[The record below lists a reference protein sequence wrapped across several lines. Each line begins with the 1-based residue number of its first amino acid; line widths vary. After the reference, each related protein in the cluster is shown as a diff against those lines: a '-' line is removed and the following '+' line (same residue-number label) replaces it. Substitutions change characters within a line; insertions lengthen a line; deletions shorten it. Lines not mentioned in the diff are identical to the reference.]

1 MEKKESCATVVRGKK
16 RRLLRIALFLFA
28 LFIALSAAGIAVLSI
43 NMRPVMTALAIARIR
58 SVAARAMND
67 AILESMGDETNYA
80 RLIRVH
86 ESADRVYMLQANTH
100 KMNILAA
107 DCAEAAQER
116 IAQMGDQGISIPL
129 GTITGISF
137 LAGKGPSVKVSFSP
151 AGSVQSEFSSEFISS
166 GINQTL
172 YRVNLRLIASVRLVM
187 PGVSETVSVQAEAA
201 IAESI
206 IVGDVPEVYTNVAS
220 EEDML
225 NLIPTESP

>member
-1 MEKKESCATVVRGKK
+1 MEKSSARPGIVSRKK
-16 RRLLRIALFLFA
+16 RFLRTVLFLIVLLIVLLSLSVA
-28 LFIALSAAGIAVLSI
+28 LLSV
-43 NMRPVMTALAIARIR
+43 NMRPAMAALAIARIR

-80 RLIRVH
+80 RLIQVH
-86 ESADRVYMLQANTH
+86 ESSERVYMLQANTH

-116 IAQMGDQGISIPL
+116 IAQMGDQGISIPI

-137 LAGKGPSVKVSFSP
+137 LAGKGPSLKVTFSP
-151 AGSVQSEFSSEFISS
+151 AGSVQSEFNSEFVSS

-172 YRVNLRLIASVRLVM
+172 YRVNLLLTASVRLVM
-187 PGVSETVSVQAEAA
+187 PGVSETISVRAEAA

-225 NLIPTESP
+225 NLIPTETP

>member
-1 MEKKESCATVVRGKK
+1 MEKSSARPGIVSRTKRFLRTV
-16 RRLLRIALFLFA
+16 LFLLVLLIVLLSLSVA
-28 LFIALSAAGIAVLSI
+28 LLSV
-43 NMRPVMTALAIARIR
+43 NMRPAMTALAIARIR

-80 RLIRVH
+80 RLIQVH
-86 ESADRVYMLQANTH
+86 ESSERVYMLQANTH

-116 IAQMGDQGISIPL
+116 IAQMGDQGISIPI

-137 LAGKGPSVKVSFSP
+137 LAGKGPSLKVTFSP
-151 AGSVQSEFSSEFISS
+151 AGSVQSEFNSEFVSS

-172 YRVNLRLIASVRLVM
+172 YRVNLLLTASVRLVM
-187 PGVSETVSVQAEAA
+187 PGVSETISVRAEAA

-225 NLIPTESP
+225 NLIPTETP

>member
-1 MEKKESCATVVRGKK
+1 MEKNSARPGIVSRKKHFLRTV
-16 RRLLRIALFLFA
+16 LFLLVLLIVLLSLSVA
-28 LFIALSAAGIAVLSI
+28 LLSV
-43 NMRPVMTALAIARIR
+43 NMRPAMTALAIAHIR

-80 RLIRVH
+80 RLIQVH
-86 ESADRVYMLQANTH
+86 ESSERVYMLQANTH

-116 IAQMGDQGISIPL
+116 IAQMGDQGISIPI

-137 LAGKGPSVKVSFSP
+137 LAGKGPSLKVTFSP
-151 AGSVQSEFSSEFISS
+151 AGSVQSEFNSEFVSS

-172 YRVNLRLIASVRLVM
+172 YRVNLLLTASVRLVM
-187 PGVSETVSVQAEAA
+187 PGVSETISVRAEAA

-225 NLIPTESP
+225 NLIPTETP

>member
-1 MEKKESCATVVRGKK
+1 MEKSSARPGIVSRKK
-16 RRLLRIALFLFA
+16 RFLRTVLFLIVLLIVLLSLSVA
-28 LFIALSAAGIAVLSI
+28 LLSV
-43 NMRPVMTALAIARIR
+43 NMRPAMAALAVARIR

-80 RLIRVH
+80 RLIQVH
-86 ESADRVYMLQANTH
+86 ESSERVYMLQANTH

-116 IAQMGDQGISIPL
+116 IAQMGDQGISIPI

-137 LAGKGPSVKVSFSP
+137 LAGKGPSLKVTFSP
-151 AGSVQSEFSSEFISS
+151 AGSVQSEFNSEFVSS

-172 YRVNLRLIASVRLVM
+172 YRVNLLLTASVRLVM
-187 PGVSETVSVQAEAA
+187 PGVSETIFVRAEAA

-225 NLIPTESP
+225 NLIPTETP

>member
-1 MEKKESCATVVRGKK
+1 MEKSSARPGIVSRKK
-16 RRLLRIALFLFA
+16 RFLRTVLFLIVLLLSLSVA
-28 LFIALSAAGIAVLSI
+28 LLSV
-43 NMRPVMTALAIARIR
+43 NMRPAMAALAIARIR

-80 RLIRVH
+80 RLIQVH
-86 ESADRVYMLQANTH
+86 ESSERVYMLQANTH

-116 IAQMGDQGISIPL
+116 IAQMGDQGISIPI

-137 LAGKGPSVKVSFSP
+137 LAGKGPSLKVTFSP
-151 AGSVQSEFSSEFISS
+151 AGSVQSEFNSEFVSS

-172 YRVNLRLIASVRLVM
+172 YRVNLLLTASVRLVM
-187 PGVSETVSVQAEAA
+187 PGVSETISVRAEAA

-225 NLIPTESP
+225 NLIPTETP

>member
-1 MEKKESCATVVRGKK
+1 MEKSSARPGIVSRKK
-16 RRLLRIALFLFA
+16 RFLRTVLFLLVLLIVLLSLSVA
-28 LFIALSAAGIAVLSI
+28 LLSV
-43 NMRPVMTALAIARIR
+43 NMLPAMTALAIARIR

-80 RLIRVH
+80 RLIQVH
-86 ESADRVYMLQANTH
+86 ESSERVYMLQANTH

-116 IAQMGDQGISIPL
+116 IAQMGDQGISIPI

-137 LAGKGPSVKVSFSP
+137 LAGKGPSLKVTFSP
-151 AGSVQSEFSSEFISS
+151 AGSVQSEFNSEFVSS

-172 YRVNLRLIASVRLVM
+172 YRVNLLLTASVRLVM
-187 PGVSETVSVQAEAA
+187 PGVSETISVRAEAA

-225 NLIPTESP
+225 NLIPTETP

>member
-1 MEKKESCATVVRGKK
+1 MEKSSARPGIVSRKK
-16 RRLLRIALFLFA
+16 RFLRTVLFLLVLLIVLLSLSVA
-28 LFIALSAAGIAVLSI
+28 LLSV
-43 NMRPVMTALAIARIR
+43 NMRPAMTALAIARIR

-80 RLIRVH
+80 RLIQVH
-86 ESADRVYMLQANTH
+86 ESSERVYMLQANTH

-116 IAQMGDQGISIPL
+116 IAQMGDQGISIPI
-129 GTITGISF
+129 GTI
-137 LAGKGPSVKVSFSP
+137 SP
-151 AGSVQSEFSSEFISS
+151 AGSVQSEFNSEFVSS

-172 YRVNLRLIASVRLVM
+172 YRVNLLLTASVRLVM
-187 PGVSETVSVQAEAA
+187 PGVSETISVRAEAA

-225 NLIPTESP
+225 NLIPTETP

>member
-1 MEKKESCATVVRGKK
+1 MEKSSARPGIVSRKK
-16 RRLLRIALFLFA
+16 RFLRTVLFLIVLLIVLLSLSVA
-28 LFIALSAAGIAVLSI
+28 LLSV
-43 NMRPVMTALAIARIR
+43 NMRPAMAALAIARIR

-80 RLIRVH
+80 RLIQVH
-86 ESADRVYMLQANTH
+86 ESSERVYMLQANTH

-116 IAQMGDQGISIPL
+116 IAQMGDQGISIPI

-137 LAGKGPSVKVSFSP
+137 LAGKGPSLKVTFSP
-151 AGSVQSEFSSEFISS
+151 AGSVQSEFNSEFVSS

-172 YRVNLRLIASVRLVM
+172 YRVNLLLTASVRLVM
-187 PGVSETVSVQAEAA
+187 PGVSETIFVRAEAA

-225 NLIPTESP
+225 NLIPTETP

>member
-1 MEKKESCATVVRGKK
+1 MEKNSARPGIVSRKK
-16 RRLLRIALFLFA
+16 RFLRTVLFLLVLLIVLLSLSVA
-28 LFIALSAAGIAVLSI
+28 LLSV
-43 NMRPVMTALAIARIR
+43 NMRPAMTALAIARIR

-80 RLIRVH
+80 RLIQVH
-86 ESADRVYMLQANTH
+86 ESSERVYMLQANTH

-116 IAQMGDQGISIPL
+116 IAQMGDQGISIPIS
-129 GTITGISF
+129 TITGISF
-137 LAGKGPSVKVSFSP
+137 LAGKGPSLKVTFSP
-151 AGSVQSEFSSEFISS
+151 AGSVQSEFNSEFVSS

-172 YRVNLRLIASVRLVM
+172 YRVNLLLTASVRLVM
-187 PGVSETVSVQAEAA
+187 PGVSETISVRAEAA

-225 NLIPTESP
+225 NLIPTETP

>member
-1 MEKKESCATVVRGKK
+1 MEKSSAHPGIVSRKK
-16 RRLLRIALFLFA
+16 RFLRTVLFLIVLLIVLLSLSVA
-28 LFIALSAAGIAVLSI
+28 LLSV
-43 NMRPVMTALAIARIR
+43 NMRPAMAALAIARIR

-80 RLIRVH
+80 RLIQVH
-86 ESADRVYMLQANTH
+86 ESSERVYMLQANTH

-116 IAQMGDQGISIPL
+116 IAQMGDQGISIPI

-137 LAGKGPSVKVSFSP
+137 LAGKGPSLKVTFSP
-151 AGSVQSEFSSEFISS
+151 AGSVQSEFNSEFVSS

-172 YRVNLRLIASVRLVM
+172 YRVNLLLTASVRLVM
-187 PGVSETVSVQAEAA
+187 PGVSETIFVRAEAA

-225 NLIPTESP
+225 NLSPPQTP

>member
-43 NMRPVMTALAIARIR
+43 NMRPAMTALAIARIR

-80 RLIRVH
+80 RLIQVH

-206 IVGDVPEVYTNVAS
+206 IVGEVPEVYTNVAS

-225 NLIPTESP
+225 NLIPTEVP

>member
-1 MEKKESCATVVRGKK
+1 MEKSSARPGIVSRKK
-16 RRLLRIALFLFA
+16 RFLRTVLFLIVLLIVLLSLSVA
-28 LFIALSAAGIAVLSI
+28 LLSV
-43 NMRPVMTALAIARIR
+43 NMRPAMAALAIARIR

-80 RLIRVH
+80 RLIQVH
-86 ESADRVYMLQANTH
+86 ESSERVYMLQANTH

-116 IAQMGDQGISIPL
+116 IAQMGDQGISIPI

-137 LAGKGPSVKVSFSP
+137 LAAKGPSLKVTFSP
-151 AGSVQSEFSSEFISS
+151 AGSVQSEFNSEFVSS

-172 YRVNLRLIASVRLVM
+172 YRVNLLLTASVRLVM
-187 PGVSETVSVQAEAA
+187 PGVSETISVRAEAA

-225 NLIPTESP
+225 NLIPTETP

>member
-1 MEKKESCATVVRGKK
+1 MEKSSARPGIVSRKK
-16 RRLLRIALFLFA
+16 RFLRTVLFLIVLLIVLLSLSVA
-28 LFIALSAAGIAVLSI
+28 LLSV
-43 NMRPVMTALAIARIR
+43 NMRPAMAALAIARIR

-80 RLIRVH
+80 RLIQVH
-86 ESADRVYMLQANTH
+86 ESSERVYMLQANTH
-100 KMNILAA
+100 KMNILVA

-116 IAQMGDQGISIPL
+116 IAQMGDQGISIPI

-137 LAGKGPSVKVSFSP
+137 LAGKGPSLKVTFSP
-151 AGSVQSEFSSEFISS
+151 AGSVQSEFNSEFVSS

-172 YRVNLRLIASVRLVM
+172 YRVNLLLTASVRLVM
-187 PGVSETVSVQAEAA
+187 PGVSETISVRAEAA

-225 NLIPTESP
+225 NLIPTETP

>member
-1 MEKKESCATVVRGKK
+1 MEKSSARPGIVSRKK
-16 RRLLRIALFLFA
+16 RFLRTVLLLIVLLIVLLSLSVAL
-28 LFIALSAAGIAVLSI
+28 LSV
-43 NMRPVMTALAIARIR
+43 NMRPAMAALAIARIR

-80 RLIRVH
+80 RLIQVH
-86 ESADRVYMLQANTH
+86 ESSERVYMLQANTH

-116 IAQMGDQGISIPL
+116 ISQMGDQGISIPI

-137 LAGKGPSVKVSFSP
+137 LAGKGPSLKVTFSP
-151 AGSVQSEFSSEFISS
+151 AGSVQSEFNSEFVSS

-172 YRVNLRLIASVRLVM
+172 YRVNLLLTASVRLVM
-187 PGVSETVSVQAEAA
+187 PGVSETIFVRAEAA

-225 NLIPTESP
+225 NLIPTETP

>member
-1 MEKKESCATVVRGKK
+1 MEKNSARPGIVSRKK
-16 RRLLRIALFLFA
+16 RFLRTVLFLLVLLIVLLSLSVA
-28 LFIALSAAGIAVLSI
+28 LLSV
-43 NMRPVMTALAIARIR
+43 NMRPAMTALAIARIR

-80 RLIRVH
+80 RLIQVH
-86 ESADRVYMLQANTH
+86 ESSERVYMLQANTH

-116 IAQMGDQGISIPL
+116 IAQMGDQGISIPI

-137 LAGKGPSVKVSFSP
+137 LAGKGPSLKVTFSP
-151 AGSVQSEFSSEFISS
+151 AGSVQSEFNSEFVSS

-172 YRVNLRLIASVRLVM
+172 YRVNLLLTASVRLVM
-187 PGVSETVSVQAEAA
+187 PGVSETISVRAEAA

-225 NLIPTESP
+225 NLIPTETP

>member
-1 MEKKESCATVVRGKK
+1 MEKSSARPGIVSRKK
-16 RRLLRIALFLFA
+16 RFLRTVLFLIVLLIVLLSLSVA
-28 LFIALSAAGIAVLSI
+28 LLSV
-43 NMRPVMTALAIARIR
+43 NMRPAMAALAIARIR

-80 RLIRVH
+80 RLIQVH
-86 ESADRVYMLQANTH
+86 ESSERVYMLQANTH

-116 IAQMGDQGISIPL
+116 IAQMGDQGISIPI

-137 LAGKGPSVKVSFSP
+137 LAGKGPSLKVTFSP
-151 AGSVQSEFSSEFISS
+151 AGSVQSEFNSEFVSS

-172 YRVNLRLIASVRLVM
+172 YRVNLLLTASVRLVM
-187 PGVSETVSVQAEAA
+187 PSVSETISVRAEAA

-225 NLIPTESP
+225 NLIPTETP

>member
-1 MEKKESCATVVRGKK
+1 MEKSSARPGIVSRKK
-16 RRLLRIALFLFA
+16 RFLRTVLFLLVLLIVLLPLSVA
-28 LFIALSAAGIAVLSI
+28 LLSV
-43 NMRPVMTALAIARIR
+43 NMRPAMTALAIARIR

-80 RLIRVH
+80 RLIQVH
-86 ESADRVYMLQANTH
+86 ESSERVYMLQANTH

-116 IAQMGDQGISIPL
+116 IAQMGDQGISIPI

-137 LAGKGPSVKVSFSP
+137 LAGKGPSLKVTFSP
-151 AGSVQSEFSSEFISS
+151 AGSVQSEFNSEFVSS

-172 YRVNLRLIASVRLVM
+172 YRVNLLLTASVRLVM
-187 PGVSETVSVQAEAA
+187 PGVSETISVRAEAA

-225 NLIPTESP
+225 NLIPTETP

>member
-1 MEKKESCATVVRGKK
+1 MEKSSAHPGIVSRKK
-16 RRLLRIALFLFA
+16 RFLRTVQFLIVLLIVLLSLSVAL
-28 LFIALSAAGIAVLSI
+28 LSV
-43 NMRPVMTALAIARIR
+43 NMRPAMAALAIARIR

-80 RLIRVH
+80 RLIQVH
-86 ESADRVYMLQANTH
+86 ESSERVYMLQANTH

-116 IAQMGDQGISIPL
+116 IAQMGDQGISIPI

-137 LAGKGPSVKVSFSP
+137 LAGKGPSLKVTFSP
-151 AGSVQSEFSSEFISS
+151 AGSVQSEFNSEFVSS

-172 YRVNLRLIASVRLVM
+172 YRVNLLLTASVRLVM
-187 PGVSETVSVQAEAA
+187 PGVSETISVRAEAA

-225 NLIPTESP
+225 NLIPTETP

>member
-1 MEKKESCATVVRGKK
+1 MEKNSARPGIVSRKK
-16 RRLLRIALFLFA
+16 RFLRTVLFLLVLLIVLLSLSVA
-28 LFIALSAAGIAVLSI
+28 LLSV
-43 NMRPVMTALAIARIR
+43 NMRPAMTALAIARIR

-80 RLIRVH
+80 RLIQVH
-86 ESADRVYMLQANTH
+86 ESSERVYMLQANKH

-116 IAQMGDQGISIPL
+116 IAQMGDQGISIPI

-137 LAGKGPSVKVSFSP
+137 LAGKGPSLKVTFSP
-151 AGSVQSEFSSEFISS
+151 AGSVQSEFNSEFVSS

-172 YRVNLRLIASVRLVM
+172 YRVNLLLTASVRLVM
-187 PGVSETVSVQAEAA
+187 PGVSETISVRAEAA

-225 NLIPTESP
+225 NLIPTETP

>member
-1 MEKKESCATVVRGKK
+1 MEKSSARPGIVSRKK
-16 RRLLRIALFLFA
+16 RFLRTVLFLLVLLIVLLSLSVA
-28 LFIALSAAGIAVLSI
+28 LLSV
-43 NMRPVMTALAIARIR
+43 NMRPAMTALAIARIR

-80 RLIRVH
+80 RLIQVH
-86 ESADRVYMLQANTH
+86 ESSERVYMLQANTH

-116 IAQMGDQGISIPL
+116 IAQMGDQG
-129 GTITGISF
+129 
-137 LAGKGPSVKVSFSP
+137 KGPSLKVTFSP
-151 AGSVQSEFSSEFISS
+151 AGSVQSEFNSEFVSS

-172 YRVNLRLIASVRLVM
+172 YRVNLLLTASVRLVM
-187 PGVSETVSVQAEAA
+187 PGVSETISVRAEAA

-225 NLIPTESP
+225 NLIPTETP

>member
-1 MEKKESCATVVRGKK
+1 MEKSSARPGIVSRKK
-16 RRLLRIALFLFA
+16 RFLRTVLFLIVLLIVLLSLAVA
-28 LFIALSAAGIAVLSI
+28 LLSV
-43 NMRPVMTALAIARIR
+43 NMRPAMAALAIARIR
-58 SVAARAMND
+58 AVAARAMND

-80 RLIRVH
+80 RLIQVH
-86 ESADRVYMLQANTH
+86 ESSERVYMLQANTH

-116 IAQMGDQGISIPL
+116 IAQMGDQGISIPI

-137 LAGKGPSVKVSFSP
+137 LAGKGPSLKVTFSP
-151 AGSVQSEFSSEFISS
+151 AGSVQSEFNSEFVSS

-172 YRVNLRLIASVRLVM
+172 YRVNLLLTASVRLVM
-187 PGVSETVSVQAEAA
+187 PGVSETISVRAEAA

-225 NLIPTESP
+225 NLIPTETP

>member
-1 MEKKESCATVVRGKK
+1 MEKKESCATVVRGKR

-43 NMRPVMTALAIARIR
+43 NMRPTMTALAIARIR

-80 RLIRVH
+80 RLIQVH

>member
-1 MEKKESCATVVRGKK
+1 MEKSSARPGIVSRKK
-16 RRLLRIALFLFA
+16 RFLRTVLFLLVLLIVLLSLSVA
-28 LFIALSAAGIAVLSI
+28 LLSV
-43 NMRPVMTALAIARIR
+43 NMRPAMTALAIARIR

-80 RLIRVH
+80 RLIQVH
-86 ESADRVYMLQANTH
+86 ESSERVYMLQANTH

-116 IAQMGDQGISIPL
+116 IAQIGDQGISIPI

-137 LAGKGPSVKVSFSP
+137 LAGKGPSLKVTFSP
-151 AGSVQSEFSSEFISS
+151 AGSVQSEFNSEFVSS

-172 YRVNLRLIASVRLVM
+172 YRVNLLLTASVRLVM
-187 PGVSETVSVQAEAA
+187 PGVSETISVRAEAA

-225 NLIPTESP
+225 NLIPTETP

>member
-1 MEKKESCATVVRGKK
+1 MEKSSARPGIVSRKK
-16 RRLLRIALFLFA
+16 RFLRTVLFLLVLLIVLLSLSVA
-28 LFIALSAAGIAVLSI
+28 LLSV
-43 NMRPVMTALAIARIR
+43 NMRPAMTALAIARIR

-80 RLIRVH
+80 RLIQVH
-86 ESADRVYMLQANTH
+86 ESSERVYMLQANTH
-100 KMNILAA
+100 KINILAA
-107 DCAEAAQER
+107 DSAEAEQER
-116 IAQMGDQGISIPL
+116 IAQMVDQGISIPI

-137 LAGKGPSVKVSFSP
+137 LAGKGPSLKVTFSP
-151 AGSVQSEFSSEFISS
+151 AGSVQSEFNSEFVSS

-172 YRVNLRLIASVRLVM
+172 YRVNLLLTASVRLVM
-187 PGVSETVSVQAEAA
+187 PGVSETISVRAEAA

-225 NLIPTESP
+225 NLIPTETP

>member
-1 MEKKESCATVVRGKK
+1 MEKSSARPGIVSRKK
-16 RRLLRIALFLFA
+16 RFLRTVLFLLVLLIVLLSLSVA
-28 LFIALSAAGIAVLSI
+28 LLSV
-43 NMRPVMTALAIARIR
+43 NMRPAMTALVIARIR

-80 RLIRVH
+80 RLIQVH
-86 ESADRVYMLQANTH
+86 ESSERVYMLQANTH

-116 IAQMGDQGISIPL
+116 IAQMGDQGISIPI

-137 LAGKGPSVKVSFSP
+137 LAGKGPSLKVTFSP
-151 AGSVQSEFSSEFISS
+151 AGSVQSEFNSEFVSS

-172 YRVNLRLIASVRLVM
+172 YRVNLLLTASVRLVM
-187 PGVSETVSVQAEAA
+187 PGVSETISVRAEAA

-225 NLIPTESP
+225 NLIPTETP

>member
-1 MEKKESCATVVRGKK
+1 MEKSSARPGIVSRKK
-16 RRLLRIALFLFA
+16 RFLRTVLFLIVLLIVLLSLSVA
-28 LFIALSAAGIAVLSI
+28 LLSV
-43 NMRPVMTALAIARIR
+43 NMRPAMAALAIARIR

-80 RLIRVH
+80 RLIQVH
-86 ESADRVYMLQANTH
+86 ESSERVYMLQANTH

-107 DCAEAAQER
+107 DCTEAAQER
-116 IAQMGDQGISIPL
+116 IAQMGDQGISIPI

-137 LAGKGPSVKVSFSP
+137 LAGKGPSLKVTFSP
-151 AGSVQSEFSSEFISS
+151 AGSVQSEFNSEFVSS

-172 YRVNLRLIASVRLVM
+172 YRVNLLLTASVRLVM
-187 PGVSETVSVQAEAA
+187 PGVSETIFVRAEAA

-225 NLIPTESP
+225 NLIPTETP

>member
-1 MEKKESCATVVRGKK
+1 MQEKSSARPGIVSRKK
-16 RRLLRIALFLFA
+16 RFLRTVLFLIVLLIVLLSLSVA
-28 LFIALSAAGIAVLSI
+28 LLSV
-43 NMRPVMTALAIARIR
+43 NMRPAMAALAIARIR

-67 AILESMGDETNYA
+67 AILESMGDETTYA
-80 RLIRVH
+80 RLIQVH
-86 ESADRVYMLQANTH
+86 ESSERVYMLQANTH

-116 IAQMGDQGISIPL
+116 IAQMGDQGISIPI

-137 LAGKGPSVKVSFSP
+137 LAGKGPSLKVTFSP
-151 AGSVQSEFSSEFISS
+151 AGSVQSEFNSEFVSS

-172 YRVNLRLIASVRLVM
+172 YRVNLLLTASVRLVM
-187 PGVSETVSVQAEAA
+187 PGVSETISVRAEAA

-225 NLIPTESP
+225 NLIPTETP

>member
-1 MEKKESCATVVRGKK
+1 MEKSSARPGIVSRKK
-16 RRLLRIALFLFA
+16 RFLRTVLFLLVLLIVLLSLSVA
-28 LFIALSAAGIAVLSI
+28 LLSV
-43 NMRPVMTALAIARIR
+43 NMRPAMTALAIARIR

-80 RLIRVH
+80 RLIQVH
-86 ESADRVYMLQANTH
+86 ESSERVYMLQANTH

-116 IAQMGDQGISIPL
+116 IAQMGDQGISIPI

-137 LAGKGPSVKVSFSP
+137 LAGKGPSLKVTFSP
-151 AGSVQSEFSSEFISS
+151 AGSVQSEFNSEFVSS

-172 YRVNLRLIASVRLVM
+172 YRVNLLLTASVRLVM
-187 PGVSETVSVQAEAA
+187 PGVSETISVRADAA
-201 IAESI
+201 LAESI
-206 IVGDVPEVYTNVAS
+206 IERESPEFYTNVAS

-225 NLIPTESP
+225 NLIPTETP

>member
-1 MEKKESCATVVRGKK
+1 MEKSSARPGIVSRKK
-16 RRLLRIALFLFA
+16 RFLRTVLLLIVLLIVLLSLSVAL
-28 LFIALSAAGIAVLSI
+28 LSV
-43 NMRPVMTALAIARIR
+43 NMRPAMAALAIARIR

-80 RLIRVH
+80 RLIQVH
-86 ESADRVYMLQANTH
+86 ESSERVYMLQANTH

-116 IAQMGDQGISIPL
+116 IAQMGDQGISIPI

-137 LAGKGPSVKVSFSP
+137 LAGKGPSLKVTFSP
-151 AGSVQSEFSSEFISS
+151 VGSVQSEFNSEFVSS

-172 YRVNLRLIASVRLVM
+172 YRVNLLLTASVRLVM
-187 PGVSETVSVQAEAA
+187 PGVSETIFVRAEAA

-225 NLIPTESP
+225 NLIPTETP

>member
-1 MEKKESCATVVRGKK
+1 MEKSSAHPGIVSRKK
-16 RRLLRIALFLFA
+16 RFLRTVLFLIVLLIVLLSLSVA
-28 LFIALSAAGIAVLSI
+28 LLSV
-43 NMRPVMTALAIARIR
+43 NMRPAMAALAIARIR

-80 RLIRVH
+80 RLIQVH
-86 ESADRVYMLQANTH
+86 ESSERVYMLQANTH

-116 IAQMGDQGISIPL
+116 IAQMGDQGISIPI

-137 LAGKGPSVKVSFSP
+137 LAGKGPSLKVTFSP
-151 AGSVQSEFSSEFISS
+151 AGSVQSEFNSAFASS

-172 YRVNLRLIASVRLVM
+172 YRVNLLLTASVRLVM
-187 PGVSETVSVQAEAA
+187 PGVSETISVRAEAA

-225 NLIPTESP
+225 NLIPTETP